1 MSVVAVERIPIGEW
15 IESTVNWFT
24 RTFADVLDA
33 IADLT
38 ESTIDW
44 IVDVTS
50 VPIWIAAFAVAAVGY
65 VAKGWRLAV
74 FNAVAVLLIDN
85 LEIWDLARE
94 TAALMF
100 MAITIILAVGIPF
113 GILAAEVPTV
123 GRLFAPLF
131 DLMQTLHPFVYLVP
145 VVVAFGIGPAPAIVA
160 AMIYTTPIPIR
171 LTALGLQSV
180 PEETVEA
187 GVAFGANRRQVLAKV
202 KLPLATPAM
211 LTAVNQTILITL
223 SFTVLAAL
231 IGAGG
236 LGTNV
241 VQGITRLDLALGF
254 EAGVAIVLL
263 AIMLDR
269 TTRGL
274 SARVL
279 DRLGGAPGGSAVD
292 APGGARDDLIDHSNE
307 QREMETTQ

>member
-1 MSVVAVERIPIGEW
+1 MTLLAVERIPVGEW
-15 IESTVNWFT
+15 LESGVGWFT
-24 RTFADVLDA
+24 RTFAGLLDSV
-33 IADLT
+33 ADAT
-38 ESTIDW
+38 EATIDW

-50 VPIWIAAFAVAAVGY
+50 VPIWIAAIAVAAVGLL
-65 VAKGWRLAV
+65 AKGWRLAA
-74 FNAVAVLLIDN
+74 FNALAVLLIDN

-100 MAITIILAVGIPF
+100 MAIVIILALGIPF
-113 GILAAEVPTV
+113 GVLAAEVPSV
-123 GRLFAPLF
+123 GRLLSPLF

-160 AMIYTTPIPIR
+160 AMIYTIPIPIR

-180 PEETVEA
+180 PGETVEA
-187 GVAFGANRRQVLAKV
+187 GVAFGAGRSQVLAKV
-202 KLPLATPAM
+202 KLPLATPAI

-274 SARVL
+274 STRAL
-279 DRLGGAPGGSAVD
+279 NRLGGTPDEVVSSTSCKPVHEVTSRNSVHEEGE
-292 APGGARDDLIDHSNE
+292 I
-307 QREMETTQ
+307 Q

>member
-1 MSVVAVERIPIGEW
+1 MMVVALERIPIGKW
-15 IESTVNWFT
+15 LESAVDWFT
-24 RTFADVLDA
+24 RTFARQLDA
-33 IADLT
+33 IANAT
-38 ESTIDW
+38 ESMIDW

-50 VPIWIAAFAVAAVGY
+50 VPIWIAALAAAGLGF
-65 VAKGWRLAV
+65 VAKGWKLAA
-74 FNAVAVLLIDN
+74 FNALAVLLIDN

-100 MAITIILAVGIPF
+100 VAIVIILSIGIPF
-113 GILAAEVPTV
+113 GVLAAEVPLV

-160 AMIYTTPIPIR
+160 ALIYTIPIPIR

-187 GVAFGANRRQVLAKV
+187 GVAFGADRRQVLAKV
-202 KLPLATPAM
+202 KLPLATPAI

-274 SARVL
+274 STRAL
-279 DRLGGAPGGSAVD
+279 HRLGGTPADVAKPQLSAQ
-292 APGGARDDLIDHSNE
+292 STN
-307 QREMETTQ
+307 